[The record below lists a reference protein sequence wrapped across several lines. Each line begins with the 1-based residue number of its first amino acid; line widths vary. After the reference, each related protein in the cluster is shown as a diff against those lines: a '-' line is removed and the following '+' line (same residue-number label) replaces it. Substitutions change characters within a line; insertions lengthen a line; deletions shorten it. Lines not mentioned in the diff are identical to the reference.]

1 MKNAKT
7 ILVALLGIVLVIGIG
22 QYCQHY
28 QRQITTLQAELTEAK
43 NHLPTFIEIQE
54 MLVARG
60 HDIKIDDKIC
70 KGWNIP
76 GHSETLAA
84 WESEIC
90 NDFAEPYFRNM
101 DKK

>member
-1 MKNAKT
+1 
-7 ILVALLGIVLVIGIG
+7 
-22 QYCQHY
+22 
-28 QRQITTLQAELTEAK
+28 
-43 NHLPTFIEIQE
+43 